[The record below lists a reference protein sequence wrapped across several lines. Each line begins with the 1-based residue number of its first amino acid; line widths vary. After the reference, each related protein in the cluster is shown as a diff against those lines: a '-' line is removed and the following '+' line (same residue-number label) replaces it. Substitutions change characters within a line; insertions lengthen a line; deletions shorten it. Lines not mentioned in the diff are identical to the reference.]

1 MKTELLKKEGTK
13 VSFKM
18 TIENEKFE
26 EAVKKA
32 YNKTKSKYNIP
43 GFRKGK
49 APQKIIEANYGKGVF
64 YNDAIDILFPEVYPS
79 AVEELKLEVVDRP
92 SIGIEEISKENG
104 VVISVE
110 VDVMPE
116 FEVKNYKGVEVS
128 KEETLV
134 SEEEIELELK
144 ERADKNS
151 RILSVEGK
159 EIESGDTAVIDYEG
173 FDNGVAFKGGKGEN
187 YSLVIGS
194 NTFIPGF
201 EDQLI
206 GKKSGDEVEVNVT
219 FPTEYHA
226 KELAGKPVVFKV
238 KVNDVKVK
246 EVPELDDEF
255 AKDTSEFDTLAEL
268 KEDIKVKIQQ
278 RKDEDSK
285 SKMKN
290 DIIEKICENTEIEIP
305 NGMIE
310 NQVNNLIMQLNYQL
324 QYQGMNLDTLLKM
337 TGRDISDLKEERK
350 EDAKKQV
357 KAELVLNKI
366 ATLENIEV
374 SEEEV
379 DKEIEKMASMYNIE
393 ADKLKST
400 MGSEINNLKE
410 DIKLRKVVDFLFE
423 NATIA

>member
-18 TIENEKFE
+18 TIENDKFE

-64 YNDAIDILFPEVYPS
+64 YNDAIDILFPEVYPK
-79 AVEELKLEVVDRP
+79 AIDELKLEVVDRP

-116 FEVKNYKGVEVS
+116 FEVKDYKGVEVK
-128 KEETLV
+128 KEETLI
-134 SEEEIELELK
+134 SEEEVELELK
-144 ERADKNS
+144 ERAN
-151 RILSVEGK
+151 RNARLLSVEGK

-173 FDNGVAFKGGKGEN
+173 FDNGVAFNGGKGEN
-187 YSLVIGS
+187 YSLLIGS

-206 GKKSGDEVEVNVT
+206 SKKSGDEVDVNVT

-246 EVPELDDEF
+246 EVPTLDDEF

-268 KEDIKVKIQQ
+268 KEDIKTNLQK
-278 RKDEDSK
+278 RADENSK
-285 SKMKN
+285 NKMKN
-290 DIIEKICENTEIEIP
+290 DIIEKVCENTEIEIP

-310 NQVNNLIMQLNYQL
+310 NQVDNLIMQLNYQL

-337 TGRDISDLKEERK
+337 TGRNIEDLREERR

-379 DKEIEKMASMYNIE
+379 DKEIEKMASIYNME

-400 MGSEINNLKE
+400 MGPEINNLKE
-410 DIKLRKVVDFLFE
+410 DMKLRKVVDFLLE
-423 NATIA
+423 NAVIA

>member
-18 TIENEKFE
+18 TIENDKFE

-64 YNDAIDILFPEVYPS
+64 YNDAIDMLFPEVYPK
-79 AVEELKLEVVDRP
+79 AIDELKLEVVDRP

-116 FEVKNYKGVEVS
+116 FEVKDYKGVEVK
-128 KEETLV
+128 KEETLI
-134 SEEEIELELK
+134 SEEEVELELK
-144 ERADKNS
+144 ERADRNA
-151 RILSVEGK
+151 RLLSVEGK

-173 FDNGVAFKGGKGEN
+173 FDNGVAFNGGKGEN

-206 GKKSGDEVEVNVT
+206 GKKSGDEVDVNVT

-246 EVPELDDEF
+246 EVPTLDDEF

-268 KEDIKVKIQQ
+268 KEDIKTNLQK
-278 RKDEDSK
+278 RADENSK
-285 SKMKN
+285 NKMKN
-290 DIIEKICENTEIEIP
+290 DIIEKVCENTEIEIP

-310 NQVNNLIMQLNYQL
+310 NQVDNLIMQLNYQL

-337 TGRDISDLKEERK
+337 TGRNIADLREERR

-379 DKEIEKMASMYNIE
+379 DKEIEKMASIYNME
-393 ADKLKST
+393 AEKLKST
-400 MGSEINNLKE
+400 MGPEINNLKE
-410 DIKLRKVVDFLFE
+410 DMKLRKVVDFLLE
-423 NATIA
+423 NAVIA